1 MSRRC
6 LLVVLLLLIVFTSQF
21 EWNQQFGNEIEATPI
36 VSRREQY
43 SSKREETVK
52 EKIILSQEKKIHK
65 LNELMR
71 NLQQQLLECR
81 NQIYVV
87 NVTAIPLT
95 EHLTEVQH
103 QPILED

>member
-1 MSRRC
+1 MMSRTC
-6 LLVVLLLLIVFTSQF
+6 LLVVLLLLIVSTSQF
-21 EWNQQFGNEIEATPI
+21 EWNQQFGRETQATP
-36 VSRREQY
+36 VVLRRKQY

-65 LNELMR
+65 LNERAR

-87 NVTAIPLT
+87 NVT
-95 EHLTEVQH
+95 Q
-103 QPILED
+103 